1 MFKNLLN
8 IVVGTL
14 VIWMKSL
21 TRKLETK
28 FSVLMYSLTS
38 NEILNFIILRKF
50 FIKFLILSVDN

>member
-8 IVVGTL
+8 IVEGTL